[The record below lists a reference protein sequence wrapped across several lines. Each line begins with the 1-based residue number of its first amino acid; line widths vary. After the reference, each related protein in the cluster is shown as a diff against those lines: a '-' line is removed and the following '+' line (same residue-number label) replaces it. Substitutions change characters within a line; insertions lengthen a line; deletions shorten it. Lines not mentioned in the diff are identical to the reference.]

1 MFVLKNAKK
10 ITKNITS
17 PPPTTTNID
26 IEEFIILWVR
36 RDVNHLSLSTKFS
49 GTAPCGASAL
59 KRNSNSEDNL
69 QVNPK

>member
-1 MFVLKNAKK
+1 MKK
-10 ITKNITS
+10 KYKNITS
-17 PPPTTTNID
+17 PLLTTINID
-26 IEEFIILWVR
+26 IENFIILRVR